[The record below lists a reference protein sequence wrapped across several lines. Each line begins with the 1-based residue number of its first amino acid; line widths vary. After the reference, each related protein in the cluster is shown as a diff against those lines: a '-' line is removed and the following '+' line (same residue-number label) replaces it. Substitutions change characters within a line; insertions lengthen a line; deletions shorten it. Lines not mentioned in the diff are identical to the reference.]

1 MAEPLFFLEEEVV
14 NLNLAHYCQTMAWE
28 KCENC
33 NQEFFKKIGVDSCPN
48 CAELIG
54 PHTPVKLPTELKENL
69 IEKARNQ
76 ARIVDKFG
84 EVLQVIG
91 YIFIIIFAIGFLVS
105 LFTKNWI
112 GFIIF
117 LIAIPATFI
126 SYNVFGSAVRAV
138 ALYIQ
143 VKVK

>member
-1 MAEPLFFLEEEVV
+1 MS
-14 NLNLAHYCQTMAWE
+14 WK

-33 NQEFFKKIGVDSCPN
+33 KEEFFQNSGDTKCPN
-48 CAELIG
+48 CDGLI
-54 PHTPVKLPTELKENL
+54 PSADSLKSPKEPKSSL
-69 IEKARNQ
+69 IEQAKSQ
-76 ARIVDKFG
+76 ARVVSKFG

-91 YIFIIIFAIGFLVS
+91 YVLIAFFSIGVVVS
-105 LFTKNWI
+105 LLTSNWI
-112 GFIIF
+112 QFVIF

-126 SYNVFGSAVRAV
+126 SYNVFGSAIRAI